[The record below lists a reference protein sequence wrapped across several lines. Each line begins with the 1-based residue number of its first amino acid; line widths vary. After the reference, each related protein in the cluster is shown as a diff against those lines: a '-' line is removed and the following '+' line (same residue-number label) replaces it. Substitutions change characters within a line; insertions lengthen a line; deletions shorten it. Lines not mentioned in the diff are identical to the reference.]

1 MAYRSPARWLA
12 PLAIVGALVA
22 ILLTISS
29 VNSGSSSSDSGS
41 SLPATLTSTRTTST
55 GAGAA
60 TTTTT
65 TTSSHPPRY
74 YTVRPGDVLS
84 AIAAVTNVPLSRIE
98 QLNPTVDAQSLHVG
112 QRIKLAP

>member
-55 GAGAA
+55 GAA

>member
-41 SLPATLTSTRTTST
+41 SIPATLTSTRTTST
-55 GAGAA
+55 GA

-65 TTSSHPPRY
+65 TTASTSPRY

-84 AIAAVTNVPLSRIE
+84 AIAAATNVPLSRIE

>member
-1 MAYRSPARWLA
+1 M
-12 PLAIVGALVA
+12 A

-29 VNSGSSSSDSGS
+29 VDSGSSSSDSGS
-41 SLPATLTSTRTTST
+41 SIPATLTSTRTTST

-65 TTSSHPPRY
+65 TTSHAPRY

-84 AIAAVTNVPLSRIE
+84 AIAAATNVPLSRIE
-98 QLNPTVDAQSLHVG
+98 QLNPSVDAQSLHVG

>member
-1 MAYRSPARWLA
+1 M
-12 PLAIVGALVA
+12 A

-29 VNSGSSSSDSGS
+29 VDSGSSSSDSGS
-41 SLPATLTSTRTTST
+41 SIPATLTSTRTTST

-65 TTSSHPPRY
+65 TTTTSHTPRY

-84 AIAAVTNVPLSRIE
+84 AIAAATNVPLSRIE
-98 QLNPTVDAQSLHVG
+98 QLNPSVDAQSLHVG